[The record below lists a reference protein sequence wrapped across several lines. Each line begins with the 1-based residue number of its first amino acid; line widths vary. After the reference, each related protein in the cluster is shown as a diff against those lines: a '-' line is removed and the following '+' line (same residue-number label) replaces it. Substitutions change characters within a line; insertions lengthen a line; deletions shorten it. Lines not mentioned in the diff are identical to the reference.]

1 MPGLFCRET
10 EVGARTGSG
19 GCGLIAR
26 DAGIVAI
33 AVDVYIVLVFGFFSF
48 FLPPRVMQDRLLLQC
63 GIGLKGV
70 FDLRCWKQISFFL
83 TEVNDLV
90 V

>member
-1 MPGLFCRET
+1 LRRVYRYGLDAIGYFFFVMPGLFCRET

-48 FLPPRVMQDRLLLQC
+48 FCRP
-63 GIGLKGV
+63 G
-70 FDLRCWKQISFFL
+70 
-83 TEVNDLV
+83 
-90 V
+90 